1 MSSNSTINR
10 DSGTSNSGIS
20 KKNMNALDGIKGKLP
35 EDRRMNLTEDS
46 LRSRG
51 SHRRTNSREIENLS
65 YDIDLDDKILD
76 ASHALLA
83 INIGGGVEEAREES

>member
-1 MSSNSTINR
+1 
-10 DSGTSNSGIS
+10 
-20 KKNMNALDGIKGKLP
+20 MNALGRHQRKTPRGPTD
-35 EDRRMNLTEDS
+35 DLTEDS

-51 SHRRTNSREIENLS
+51 SHPDEQTREKSRTSS